1 MGIVA
6 KQGIYSALNLVIGFA
21 IGAFHTLWV
30 VRVLWGEGEPKEM
43 YGLLQLILTWGTI
56 FSQGLNFG
64 AISIAVRFTPKFRSE
79 GRLPELNFISW
90 VFPTVGMAIL
100 GLFLLF
106 FGEWFLDKVTKDLSM
121 EVGYLVLLLFVN
133 AASMTYFRSLNGIA
147 IAQFRNSLGAFFN
160 EVYIRIVYLI
170 GAGLFYYQIIDFHG
184 LFLYY
189 TLGQL
194 SQFLVMFIV
203 MKGFAT
209 LQMKV
214 PANKKEF
221 WELTRYGIYLVLDSG
236 INILVNKIDA
246 VMIGAILGSAE
257 VVFYLIASYM
267 VTVINLPAR
276 SLVNISAGL
285 VSEKTHEND
294 WPGIQKLYQNN
305 SLHQFLLGGFIFLL
319 ILVNF
324 KTFLQIYPKDFS
336 SAFYVFLFL
345 GIGRLFDLVTS
356 INGVILAA
364 TPYYRYNL
372 LFNSILVILAI
383 LTNFILIPI
392 VGAVGAA
399 IATAFCML
407 VYNLMKGIF
416 LFRKYRL
423 SPFHA
428 NSAKVLVCLII
439 PGLLGIFLPDVIQI
453 TADMS
458 LKSMAMFGLL
468 NIAMKSFVLL
478 LVFAVLVYRLRVS
491 EEINKLVVRLFS
503 KIGIRMNG

>member
-1 MGIVA
+1 
-6 KQGIYSALNLVIGFA
+6 
-21 IGAFHTLWV
+21 
-30 VRVLWGEGEPKEM
+30 
-43 YGLLQLILTWGTI
+43 
-56 FSQGLNFG
+56 
-64 AISIAVRFTPKFRSE
+64 
-79 GRLPELNFISW
+79 
-90 VFPTVGMAIL
+90 
-100 GLFLLF
+100 
-106 FGEWFLDKVTKDLSM
+106 
-121 EVGYLVLLLFVN
+121 
-133 AASMTYFRSLNGIA
+133 
-147 IAQFRNSLGAFFN
+147 
-160 EVYIRIVYLI
+160 
-170 GAGLFYYQIIDFHG
+170 
-184 LFLYY
+184 
-189 TLGQL
+189 
-194 SQFLVMFIV
+194 